1 MFLKLVSSCTVAA
14 VRVRQEYA
22 SVQQQSQHFRLH
34 QTFIWNKRY
43 NYDDGNMGY
52 FQKIHTINVYHI
64 KKQMR
69 LYLLLQSEVKNQLV
83 L

>member
-1 MFLKLVSSCTVAA
+1 MFLKLVSSCTGAA
-14 VRVRQEYA
+14 VRVPQEYA
-22 SVQQQSQHFRLH
+22 SVQQQSQHFLLH

-43 NYDDGNMGY
+43 NYANGDMGY
-52 FQKIHTINVYHI
+52 CQKIPKIIVHHI

-69 LYLLLQSEVKNQLV
+69 LHLLLQSEVKNPLT